1 MIKQCLKQYS
11 VHSKYVKTARPLLLY
26 SGGYEMASREGGTQS
41 SSQYGD
47 RVDLPPHFK
56 KKYDVHIYWFWC
68 ILTAASGDHG
78 VMHAATDIQLFLA
91 SEKYSY
97 KLLWI
102 L

>member
-1 MIKQCLKQYS
+1 MRWHLGRG
-11 VHSKYVKTARPLLLY
+11 APNPLP
-26 SGGYEMASREGGTQS
+26 SMEIGWIGF
-41 SSQYGD
+41 
-47 RVDLPPHFK
+47 HIFK